1 MNRILTFCKKQ
12 VVLSISFVLAVLSC
26 FITPPSK
33 RYLSYID
40 YRTILL
46 LFSFMCVI
54 SGLRRLGIF
63 DKMSNYLLTKVRN
76 EKSVAIVLVL
86 MSFFLAMF
94 LTNDITLITLVPLT
108 IIIFSSEATEM
119 KREQKKLLV
128 ITLVIES
135 LAANFGGMCMP
146 FGSPQNMYLYS
157 FFNMSMLHFF
167 STMLPFAIPG
177 IIILIILVSFV
188 NYDNSIEDHKMNNL
202 PKPQSSTAGMHKLI
216 IFLILF
222 IISIA
227 AVARLIDYLIATII
241 VLVITCILDIKA
253 LNKVN
258 YVLLFTF
265 IFFFIFIGNISNI
278 HLLES
283 VIRNSIH
290 QHEVLASILTSQAT
304 SNVPAAILISKFT
317 MNGTGILIG
326 TNIGGMGTLIASM
339 ASLITY
345 QLLGAKY
352 PDAKGMFIKYFSIYN
367 FILLIVFYC
376 YYLIVH

>member
-1 MNRILTFCKKQ
+1 
-12 VVLSISFVLAVLSC
+12 
-26 FITPPSK
+26 
-33 RYLSYID
+33 
-40 YRTILL
+40 
-46 LFSFMCVI
+46 
-54 SGLRRLGIF
+54 
-63 DKMSNYLLTKVRN
+63 MSNYLLTKVRN

-367 FILLIVFYC
+367 FILLIVFLLLLLDC
-376 YYLIVH
+376 SLTHKPNWR